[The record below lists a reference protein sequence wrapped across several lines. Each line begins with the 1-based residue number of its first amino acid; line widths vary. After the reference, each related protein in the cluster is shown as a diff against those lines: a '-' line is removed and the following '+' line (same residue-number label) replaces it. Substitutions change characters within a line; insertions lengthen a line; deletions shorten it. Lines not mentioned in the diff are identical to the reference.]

1 MAITKYPLIRYKI
14 LDKCFRNTGKKYFI
28 EDLIKECENVILEM
42 DSESSGI
49 SVRQIREDIAFM
61 KSAEG
66 WSIEIEDNRVGRK
79 MYYRYVD
86 PNFSIN
92 NMPLNEIEINR
103 LMEAV
108 DTLSQFKGMP
118 QFKWLNEIVPKL
130 QQGISIKK
138 EIIIEFDNNE
148 YLKGIDYLGQ
158 IYNAIYY
165 KKVLLIEYQPF
176 ESESSINFTIHP
188 HYLKQYNNRWFLFG
202 FNNENEKADWNLAI
216 DRIKNITEVS
226 IKYKANEIDWS
237 DYFEDIIGVTKPIDT
252 LPEKIILH
260 FYGKTGKYM
269 ETKPIHG
276 SQKSNWITND
286 TLELKLNLIINYEL
300 ERLILSYADTVKVI
314 HPLELEKKIKGRLKQ
329 ADNLYL

>member
-1 MAITKYPLIRYKI
+1 
-14 LDKCFRNTGKKYFI
+14 
-28 EDLIKECENVILEM
+28 
-42 DSESSGI
+42 
-49 SVRQIREDIAFM
+49 
-61 KSAEG
+61 
-66 WSIEIEDNRVGRK
+66 
-79 MYYRYVD
+79 
-86 PNFSIN
+86 
-92 NMPLNEIEINR
+92 
-103 LMEAV
+103 
-108 DTLSQFKGMP
+108 
-118 QFKWLNEIVPKL
+118 
-130 QQGISIKK
+130 
-138 EIIIEFDNNE
+138 
-148 YLKGIDYLGQ
+148 LGQ

-216 DRIKNITEVS
+216 DRINKITEVS

-252 LPEKIILH
+252 LPEKIKLH

-314 HPLELEKKIKGRLKQ
+314 HPLKLENKIKERLKQ
-329 ADNLYL
+329 ADNLYF